1 MIESS
6 QYSAFH
12 GETAEGNAAHHLYQK
27 GIEYS
32 RYLQSVKQALLHA

>member
-6 QYSAFH
+6 QYSALH
-12 GETAEGNAAHHLYQK
+12 GKTTVINAAHHLYHK

-32 RYLQSVKQALLHA
+32 RYSQSVKQALQHA